1 MKFFLISELRG
12 VTAAQPRENPN
23 GGTEVGAQRRRPGG
37 AGRYEVPAA
46 LEPPEPQLEPVH
58 GSLGR
63 FSAPTPEPELRA
75 QAEEP
80 QGIALGE
87 PLNVISRPADL
98 PDRPGHTLPYA
109 SELCTQYRRRGLKK
123 CVRIV

>member
-1 MKFFLISELRG
+1 MVARG
-12 VTAAQPRENPN
+12 SGRSA
-23 GGTEVGAQRRRPGG
+23 GGL
-37 AGRYEVPAA
+37 AGRAGA
-46 LEPPEPQLEPVH
+46 KFRPPWSRQSP
-58 GSLGR
+58 GWSLYMDTWGA
-63 FSAPTPEPELRA
+63 FFCATPEPGLRA

-123 CVRIV
+123 CAGIV